1 MNLLFWWRA
10 TSKDFSYMDC
20 ADEMLLFEVR
30 DMLESARSHIRWAVV
45 KITGWWVA
53 WLLPWYLLSFW
64 APDAFPQ
71 WFEPVVREKG
81 VWAVLGAIAMSIV
94 IWYYGLEVYYDTAR
108 GQQAKLLVEFLQEN
122 PTVRFLLYT
131 HDPPLARYFD
141 KFFS

>member
-1 MNLLFWWRA
+1 MSLTLYIINPTVAVVGAACSLSNVDRHLLGGQTMNLLFWWRA

-71 WFEPVVREKG
+71 WFEPVVREK
-81 VWAVLGAIAMSIV
+81 
-94 IWYYGLEVYYDTAR
+94 
-108 GQQAKLLVEFLQEN
+108 
-122 PTVRFLLYT
+122 
-131 HDPPLARYFD
+131 
-141 KFFS
+141 